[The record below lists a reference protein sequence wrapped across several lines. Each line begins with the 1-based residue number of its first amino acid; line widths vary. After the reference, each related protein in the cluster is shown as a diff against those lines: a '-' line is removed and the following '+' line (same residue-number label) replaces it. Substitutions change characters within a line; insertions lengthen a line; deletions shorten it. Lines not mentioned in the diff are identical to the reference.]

1 LTGFWLKLELYPVAC
16 VCVCVCVCVC
26 AGGYVGCEVWPYVDL

>member
-1 LTGFWLKLELYPVAC
+1 LTGFWLKLELYPVA
-16 VCVCVCVCVC
+16 CVCVC